1 MTDIYKTSSSEII
14 KTIYH
19 NGSYLL
25 LLRRENC
32 KVLKFHR
39 SNSCYFQINVIFQWA
54 PRPKASKLTRCRV
67 NVLEETRQV

>member
-25 LLRRENC
+25 LLRRE
-32 KVLKFHR
+32 VLKFHR

-54 PRPKASKLTRCRV
+54 PRPKASKLTRRRES
-67 NVLEETRQV
+67 VLEETRQV